1 MAEYGPVWRAY
12 LDHLW
17 DKFASTPGLH
27 EPTGEEPLAALDR
40 FKPGA
45 DVRKLSLIVPI
56 SAEVL
61 ADSELRWR
69 EPTPAERAQYAARA
83 AERRGLLRHRLTRH
97 EEIVEAGGTLGKL
110 AAMHGPHF
118 GYATDHPPVTPR
130 YTTPH
135 CEGCEFAGYEAEAPD
150 WPCETWCVIE
160 EATRA
165 RDPGVV

>member
-1 MAEYGPVWRAY
+1 MAEYGPVWRVY

-17 DKFASTPGLH
+17 DKFASTPH
-27 EPTGEEPLAALDR
+27 DPTGEELAVSLAE
-40 FKPGA
+40 
-45 DVRKLSLIVPI
+45 VRKLELIVPAT
-56 SAEVL
+56 AEVI
-61 ADSELRWR
+61 ADSEMRWR
-69 EPTPAERAQYAARA
+69 EQTAAERADYAVRA

-97 EEIVEAGGTLGKL
+97 EEIVEAGGIVGKV